1 MSFESG
7 TTIRIVVSVKDFSG
21 NPTDPDD
28 APRVSIWDGSHVK
41 RVDSQPMVRDG
52 VGKYHLDA
60 TLDEG
65 WTLGSWIYEARASIA
80 GKPLVKRGS
89 FRVIRTG
96 GV

>member
-41 RVDSQPMVRDG
+41 RVDSQPMVSNPSLVSRYQPFQRCQDRY
-52 VGKYHLDA
+52 VK
-60 TLDEG
+60 
-65 WTLGSWIYEARASIA
+65 
-80 GKPLVKRGS
+80 KPE
-89 FRVIRTG
+89 
-96 GV
+96 